1 MVYFI
6 GAGPGDPK
14 LLTIKAAEAL
24 EKAHMVIY
32 AGSLVNKEIL
42 KYCGDNVIIHDSA
55 SMDLDK
61 IINLMEEGTKDKKIV
76 ARVHTGD
83 PSIYGAIKEQML
95 RLDEKGI
102 SYEVIPGV
110 SSFTAAASRLN
121 AEFTL
126 PGISQTVIITR
137 VEGRTGRSEG
147 GRLEELA
154 KHRASMAIFLSIQE
168 IDNVI
173 KSLLEGY
180 DEDTPVAVVYK
191 ATWDDESILKGTLV
205 DIGSKVRKAGI
216 TRHAMILVGRFL
228 KDEGELSKLYAS
240 SFSHM
245 FREAKQ

>member
-14 LLTIKAAEAL
+14 LLTIKAAEVL
-24 EKAHMVIY
+24 KKACMVIY

-42 KYCGDNVIIHDSA
+42 KYCDDNAIKHNSA
-55 SMDLDK
+55 SMDLDT
-61 IINLMEEGTKDKKIV
+61 IINLMEEGTKDEKIV

-83 PSIYGAIKEQML
+83 PSIYGAIKEQMI

-102 SYEVIPGV
+102 RYEVIPGV
-110 SSFTAAASRLN
+110 SSFTAVASRLN

-137 VEGRTGRSEG
+137 VEGRTGKSEG
-147 GRLEELA
+147 GKLEELA
-154 KHRASMAIFLSIQE
+154 KHKASMAIFLSIQE

-173 KSLLEGY
+173 ESLLEGY
-180 DEDTPVAVVYK
+180 DEDTPTAVVYK
-191 ATWDDESILKGTLV
+191 ATWDDESILKGTLK
-205 DIGSKVRKAGI
+205 DIGSKVKKAGI

-240 SFSHM
+240 NFSHM
-245 FREAKQ
+245 FREAK